1 MRYNWNRDPPLE
13 QVCCSLPAETGV
25 TPTEME
31 YGKKHRTNVAL
42 YEVACRMN
50 KLLLYYLLIIN
61 LISLAVFG
69 IDKQKARNHRWRISE
84 KTLFLC
90 AILGGSVGAILGMF
104 MFRHK
109 TKHWYFRVGLPLILL
124 AQLCIGCFVYV
135 SDYYHASDSVQEYLK
150 GTREVSVTEISEGL
164 FLDGPGEGDAMIFYP
179 GAKVEYTA
187 YLPILHSLAKDGI
200 DCFLLKMP
208 ANLALLGMKKADRVL
223 DSYDYQSWYIGGH
236 SLGGVAASM
245 YAASHDLNGLILLA
259 AYPTK
264 EIDEPTLELY
274 GSNDGVLNLKKR
286 DEGDQYLPDNASIAV
301 IEGGN
306 HAQFGDYGTQKGDG
320 AASIS
325 KEEQWEE
332 TIQKIEEFVKK

>member
-1 MRYNWNRDPPLE
+1 MI
-13 QVCCSLPAETGV
+13 VCRNVLIYF
-25 TPTEME
+25 TEE
-31 YGKKHRTNVAL
+31 AKDD
-42 YEVACRMN
+42 
-50 KLLLYYLLIIN
+50 
-61 LISLAVFG
+61 VFR
-69 IDKQKARNHRWRISE
+69 K
-84 KTLFLC
+84 
-90 AILGGSVGAILGMF
+90 
-104 MFRHK
+104 
-109 TKHWYFRVGLPLILL
+109 
-124 AQLCIGCFVYV
+124 
-135 SDYYHASDSVQEYLK
+135 
-150 GTREVSVTEISEGL
+150 
-164 FLDGPGEGDAMIFYP
+164 FYD
-179 GAKVEYTA
+179 
-187 YLPILHSLAKDGI
+187 SLAKDGI